1 MSKVTNH
8 PQKLVAFE
16 EQAQKA
22 VQEAQLAEAKAI
34 LFRYRASLCE
44 QAQAV
49 RSDTEKIMSEM
60 TAKREDI
67 EKQIVDIDNKIVEVD
82 KGQIP
87 ANMPEL
93 TVAAMPKRGRPVGV
107 KAKKAG
113 RPAKA
118 KKAGRPAKAKKA
130 GRPAKVKATKRGRPL
145 HTSRAHNEL
154 PLRQVVTNVLKGAK
168 NGLNLTELVEAIV
181 KTGYKSKTKD
191 DFAKIVYQAVYKLCK
206 EKTATKEAATKKYR
220 LVA

>member
-118 KKAGRPAKAKKA
+118 KKAGRPAK
-130 GRPAKVKATKRGRPL
+130 VKATKRGRPL